1 MAPNV
6 MRLARRLDEVG
17 FSDIVQVRN
26 KVMELRAAGQ
36 TVHAFHGGEPF
47 FDTPT
52 SVKYALLSAAVE
64 NKTRYAPSS
73 GIEPLRQA
81 IAAKLNER
89 NGLRVSAENV
99 IVTAGGA
106 HALYVAFQAVLDPGD
121 DVLLFSPYWTPDS
134 GDDHRLPGASAA
146 GAHGDRAQLSAS
158 PGHWKILPLRTPAR
172 STTTLPRI
180 LPAPSSLARKR
191 KKWQRSPGNT
201 TCW

>member
-1 MAPNV
+1 MMADA
-6 MRLARRLDEVG
+6 MRLAKRLDEVG

-47 FDTPT
+47 FETPST
-52 SVKYALLSAAVE
+52 VKYGLICAATG

-73 GIEPLRQA
+73 GIEPLRDA

-89 NGLRVSAENV
+89 NGLDVSAENV

-121 DVLLFSPYWTPDS
+121 DVLLFSP
-134 GDDHRLPGASAA
+134 
-146 GAHGDRAQLSAS
+146 
-158 PGHWKILPLRTPAR
+158 
-172 STTTLPRI
+172 
-180 LPAPSSLARKR
+180 
-191 KKWQRSPGNT
+191 
-201 TCW
+201 